1 MPVVD
6 GREYRAVSLFNAVP
20 LDNDGGYVV
29 EGYATTFDQP
39 YDLGRSGT
47 KEMIRSTALAGAD
60 MSDVVFQY
68 NHEGMVMARQR
79 NGSLNITLDDH
90 GLKVRAS
97 LGGSQEGR
105 SLYEAINNGLIDR
118 MSWAFSVAKDGW
130 SYDETT
136 RMAVVEKVDKVYDV
150 SAVSFPANEGTEIK
164 ARSYIDGVI
173 DDIEQQELLQRTA
186 DERKRLACLL
196 EGLFICE

>member
-6 GREYRAVSLFNAVP
+6 GREYRAVSLFNAIP

-29 EGYATTFDQP
+29 EGYATTFDEP
-39 YDLGRSGT
+39 YDLGRNGT
-47 KEMIRSTALAGAD
+47 KEMIRSTALSGAD
-60 MSDVVFQY
+60 LSDVVFQY

-79 NGSLNITLDDH
+79 NGSLSITLDEH

-97 LGGSQEGR
+97 LAGSQEGR

-118 MSWAFSVAKDGW
+118 MSWAFTVAKDGW
-130 SYDETT
+130 SYDEAT
-136 RMAVVEKVDKVYDV
+136 RTAIVDKVDKVYDV

-173 DDIEQQELLQRTA
+173 DELEQQELLQRQA
-186 DERKRLACLL
+186 NERERLACLL
-196 EGLFICE
+196 EGLFIVD